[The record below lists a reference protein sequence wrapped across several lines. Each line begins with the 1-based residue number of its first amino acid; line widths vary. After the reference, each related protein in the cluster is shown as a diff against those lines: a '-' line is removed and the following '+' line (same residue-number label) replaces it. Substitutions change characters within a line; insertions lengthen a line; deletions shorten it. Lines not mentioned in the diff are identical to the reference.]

1 MRALALGTLG
11 PLALLAFAAT
21 AQAAAVEPNGSFTV
35 SIAGPIIGQ
44 YGKYNPGDDGAD
56 TDGR

>member
-11 PLALLAFAAT
+11 PLALLAFAA
-21 AQAAAVEPNGSFTV
+21 AHAGSGGRAERILHRVDSGTHL
-35 SIAGPIIGQ
+35 GQ